1 MRPGIV
7 LHQEEPRAHCTSV
20 RSVNRSEDFILEP
33 NSSQGTAG
41 HDSDVC
47 VTLHEYVSPHH
58 HWPITKLVM
67 LDDVTGSIT
76 FTMALH
82 TLSHLS
88 HLWTERVVS
97 VEPDNLGVL
106 SRMLCVSTDPTS
118 GRPALKPPSWTRTV
132 FRTEEQIPVPLP
144 CWCPFTTQSSSP
156 NVMVGLLV
164 TPPCSCDCAGRHS
177 QPSCDCM
184 YRCAIL
190 VELGYLWAWL
200 NCRHRLMLPV
210 GTRTLAEYKTREES
224 VVWVGNETQ

>member
-1 MRPGIV
+1 MLQAALRSPWHSTPFHTCHICEQKGW
-7 LHQEEPRAHCTSV
+7 SV
-20 RSVNRSEDFILEP
+20 SNLTIL
-33 NSSQGTAG
+33 
-41 HDSDVC
+41 V
-47 VTLHEYVSPHH
+47 
-58 HWPITKLVM
+58 
-67 LDDVTGSIT
+67 
-76 FTMALH
+76 F
-82 TLSHLS
+82 
-88 HLWTERVVS
+88 
-97 VEPDNLGVL
+97 
-106 SRMLCVSTDPTS
+106 SRECWCVSTDPTS

-156 NVMVGLLV
+156 SVMVGLLV